1 MKIKR
6 HCFMMILAAFMAL
19 VIVQPA
25 FSTYSRVITF
35 GADLDR
41 SQKTMTAAEFG
52 VNLAEA
58 SVPVLDVT
66 NAEERKYLKGLIPDN
81 VIGNRAISSAM
92 VEMLPV
98 EQGIRV
104 ETKNITWVTTNMY
117 ANALVTAGVKD
128 ARVTVAAPFPV
139 SGTAALT
146 GVFKA
151 VEYAT
156 GKSLGDQAKKVANEE
171 LVKTGKLGREIGK
184 DKAAKLI
191 MLVKERVAA
200 EKTEDPQ
207 QIRQIVINVARDLNI
222 TLTDSQIDEVVALM
236 QKIGKLNIN
245 VNNIT
250 GQLSHWKSEAE
261 STIKKQ
267 PEIKSLLQRL
277 LDTLNRL
284 IEQVRS
290 LILGQG

>member
-25 FSTYSRVITF
+25 FSTYSRVITI